1 MITLHMHRHG
11 KEFCLAAAD
20 KDLLGNTYREEG
32 IKLEVCREFYEGE
45 DASEEMLLNR
55 LSMCTVANLVGEETI
70 NVALRHGYVHE
81 DCILRIAGVPHAQL
95 AKM

>member
-1 MITLHMHRHG
+1 MHRLG
-11 KEFCLAAAD
+11 RELLLAAAD
-20 KDLLGNTYREEG
+20 KDLLGKKLRGEE
-32 IKLEVCREFYEGE
+32 IKLEVDKEFYEGE

-55 LSMCTVANLVGEETI
+55 LSMCTIANLVGEET
-70 NVALRHGYVHE
+70 VGAALRAGYLDE

>member
-1 MITLHMHRHG
+1 MITLRMHRLG
-11 KEFCLAAAD
+11 RELLLAAAD
-20 KDLLGNTYREEG
+20 KDLLGKKLRGEE
-32 IKLEVCREFYEGE
+32 IKLEVDKEFYEGE

-55 LSMCTVANLVGEETI
+55 LSMCTIANLVGEET
-70 NVALRHGYVHE
+70 VGAALRAGYLDE